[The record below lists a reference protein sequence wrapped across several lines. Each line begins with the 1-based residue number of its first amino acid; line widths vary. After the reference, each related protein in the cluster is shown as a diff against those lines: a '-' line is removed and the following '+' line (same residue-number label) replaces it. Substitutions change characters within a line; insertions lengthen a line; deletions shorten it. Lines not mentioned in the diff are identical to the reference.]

1 MNVVLGLAGVALAC
15 PFLSLCVSMCMIWGL
30 FNVYSY
36 FPPYDPR
43 YVVYEYRESRSG
55 R

>member
-1 MNVVLGLAGVALAC
+1 MI
-15 PFLSLCVSMCMIWGL
+15 CMGL

-36 FPPYDPR
+36 FPFHDPR